1 MRGDYK
7 EYIVYFRSRYY
18 PFEGL
23 HRRRVYAPNKKWI
36 RDHWHSLIETDEYT
50 IVRSEEV
57 K

>member
-1 MRGDYK
+1 MRVDYK